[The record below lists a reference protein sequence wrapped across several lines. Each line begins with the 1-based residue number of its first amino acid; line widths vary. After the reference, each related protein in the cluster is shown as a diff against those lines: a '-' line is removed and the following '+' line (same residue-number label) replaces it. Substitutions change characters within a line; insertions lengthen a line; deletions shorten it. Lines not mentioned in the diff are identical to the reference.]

1 MKFLDGLS
9 DDLKKNLLK
18 GLRVLWTHASTSIEG
33 NTLTL
38 GETDFVLS
46 EGLTIKGKPL
56 KDHRDVEGHARA
68 VDLLLN
74 LVKKDT
80 FTAED
85 LFDLHRLVIN
95 EQILDVYKPIGG
107 WKNENNFTTITLGD
121 TPRIFQ
127 FSNYLEVPQLM
138 ARWLDL
144 LKREVRAPKEPKEA
158 LKSFVRLHVSLV
170 GIHPFWD
177 GNGRIARLVSNL
189 PCLKSGHPPIIIE
202 NDWRYDYITALAE
215 YHLANGVP
223 TAKTDLVFDNPSL
236 EKFYAVCEQ
245 SWAKSWTLVDEARA
259 LQKKQNTH
267 APKISTSPG
276 GKSSP

>member
-95 EQILDVYKPIGG
+95 EQILDFYKPSGG
-107 WKNENNFTTITLGD
+107 WKNENSFTTITLGD

-158 LKSFVRLHVSLV
+158 LKSFARLHVSFV

-177 GNGRIARLVSNL
+177 GNGRMARLVSNL
-189 PCLKSGHPPIIIE
+189 PCLKSGYPPIIIE

-236 EKFYAVCEQ
+236 EKFQAVCEQ

-276 GKSSP
+276 GKFSP

>member
-68 VDLLLN
+68 VDLLLD
-74 LVKKDT
+74 LVRKDT

-121 TPRIFQ
+121 TPTNLSIFKL
-127 FSNYLEVPQLM
+127 FGS
-138 ARWLDL
+138 
-144 LKREVRAPKEPKEA
+144 
-158 LKSFVRLHVSLV
+158 
-170 GIHPFWD
+170 
-177 GNGRIARLVSNL
+177 
-189 PCLKSGHPPIIIE
+189 PPA
-202 NDWRYDYITALAE
+202 YGALAGPAE
-215 YHLANGVP
+215 
-223 TAKTDLVFDNPSL
+223 
-236 EKFYAVCEQ
+236 
-245 SWAKSWTLVDEARA
+245 
-259 LQKKQNTH
+259 
-267 APKISTSPG
+267 
-276 GKSSP
+276 